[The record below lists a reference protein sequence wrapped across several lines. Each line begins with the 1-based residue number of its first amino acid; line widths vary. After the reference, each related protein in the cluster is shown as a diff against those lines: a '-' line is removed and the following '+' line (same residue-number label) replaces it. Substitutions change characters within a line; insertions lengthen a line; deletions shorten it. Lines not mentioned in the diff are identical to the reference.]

1 MSEEEATNVLNEI
14 NKLKD
19 KKPWRTTISFGRAL

>member
-19 KKPWRTTISFGRAL
+19 NKPWRTTFSFGRAL